1 MSALVTVGQSAPLWG
16 WERIRALVLASVT
29 STHSRRAYAHALDRF
44 WEWSRE
50 AAPAGFTRETVQHYR
65 AHLKACGLAPSSCNL
80 HLTVIRK
87 LAKEAVAAGL
97 LTPELA
103 ASVIGVSGS
112 RQKGARLGAWLTLEQ
127 AQALLQAPSGDD
139 LRARR
144 DRALLALLIGCGLR
158 RAELAALETGHVALR
173 EGRWVLVDLI
183 GKGSRLRSV
192 PMPGWAKGALDHW
205 TTIAEITDGRLFR
218 AISPQGE
225 LQNSLT
231 PQAVY
236 LIVRHYTTRLGFA
249 IAPHDLRRT
258 FARLAHNGKAPLEQ
272 IQLSLGHD
280 SILTTERYLG
290 TRQNLQD
297 APCDRL
303 GIRMD
308 NHEQK

>member
-1 MSALVTVGQSAPLWG
+1 MSALVSAAEASPLWG
-16 WERIRALVLASVT
+16 WERIRALILASVT
-29 STHSRRAYAHALDRF
+29 STHSRRVYAHALDGF
-44 WEWSRE
+44 WAWCRQS
-50 AAPAGFTRETVQHYR
+50 APSGFNRETVQLYR
-65 AHLKACGLAPSSCNL
+65 AHLEARGLAPSSRNL

-87 LAKEAVAAGL
+87 LAKEAAANGL
-97 LTPELA
+97 LAPELA
-103 ASVIGVSGS
+103 ASVIGVTGS
-112 RQKGARLGAWLTLEQ
+112 RQKGNRLGAWLTLEQ

-139 LRARR
+139 IRAKR

-158 RAELAALETGHVALR
+158 RAELAALEVSHIALR
-173 EGRWVLVDLI
+173 EGRWVIVDLL

-192 PMPGWAKGALDHW
+192 PMPGWAKKALDYW
-205 TTIAEITDGRLFR
+205 TTAAGITDGRLFR

-231 PQAVY
+231 AQAVY
-236 LIVRHYTTRLGFA
+236 LIVRHYTTLLGFA

-303 GIRMD
+303 GIEID
-308 NHEQK
+308 NQ